1 MGEGGCCSGGWDLD
15 DQGSQEVR
23 EEVVEGDDGGGGCCG
38 CGCWCWLGRDDEDW
52 ASFMSMSMNM
62 AISRSAGSAG
72 GVWVGGVAA
81 GGAGAVESGGGG
93 RPSLEPS
100 GLGDG
105 EEDDQ
110 NQVMVRAGFEM
121 GWLVL
126 LRRCCDRGV

>member
-1 MGEGGCCSGGWDLD
+1 M
-15 DQGSQEVR
+15 R
-23 EEVVEGDDGGGGCCG
+23 EEEAVVGGGGGGCCG
-38 CGCWCWLGRDDEDW
+38 CCCCCCCWLGREEEDW

-62 AISRSAGSAG
+62 ATSRSTGSAG

-81 GGAGAVESGGGG
+81 GGAGAGAVEAGGGA

-110 NQVMVRAGFEM
+110 NQVMVRAGFEV
-121 GWLVL
+121 G
-126 LRRCCDRGV
+126 